1 MAIGFNLPGIPGQI
15 KGTAEEAG
23 GMPDLQQAIMQG
35 FGGGLQM
42 QYAPKQMAQDFL
54 AKQLA
59 NKIKGIEAQ
68 YAEPMAK
75 TSYDQALFNLSRGRQ
90 LLPLEMQTKQAQLE
104 LAPFEKQYKQAQIQA
119 AIAKAQKDA
128 GIVTGAPEG
137 NIPISSGTRK
147 EHEAQISSIDAVREG
162 IKDLASMVKQQG
174 APGYLERYGDRRAA
188 FDAQVGLITDLLSKS
203 LKLPAFERAF
213 KGAEVNLTRGFNES
227 DEHYL
232 NRIIGLS
239 NKLFNERDYLMN
251 QIKFGIPAKGK
262 DKLDVQKLSSPE
274 ETSQKSAKQL
284 SDKELIALKNYRMQK
299 GAK

>member
-1 MAIGFNLPGIPGQI
+1 MAINFPNLPRFTP
-15 KGTAEEAG
+15 EEAG
-23 GMPDLQQAIMQG
+23 AMPDLQQAIMQG
-35 FGGGLQM
+35 LGNYMQLQT
-42 QYAPKQMAQDFL
+42 QPKQMAQDFL

-59 NKIKGIEAQ
+59 NKMAGVQAQ

-90 LLPLEMQTKQAQLE
+90 LLPLEMQAKQAQLE
-104 LAPFEKQYKQAQIQA
+104 LLPFEKQLKQAQMQA

-162 IKDLASMVKQQG
+162 IQDLASMVKKQG
-174 APGYLERYGDRRAA
+174 TPGYLERGSDRRAA
-188 FDAQVGLITDLLSKS
+188 YDAQVGLITDLLSKS

-227 DEHYL
+227 DENYL

-251 QIKFGIPAKGK
+251 QIKYGIPAKGK
-262 DKLDVQKLSSPE
+262 DKLSVEKLSTPE
-274 ETSQKSAKQL
+274 ETSQKNAKQL
-284 SDKELIALKNYRMQK
+284 NDAQLIALKKYRMQQ